1 MVEADVDVDVENDV
15 DAEMRADHRRR
26 LYLGR
31 TSGPHTRR
39 HSYELHHHRPCTR
52 IEAVRADEHAFAADL
67 VLHTH
72 THTPASMRNSNQQHP
87 RILAAHVLS
96 LSCRHT
102 GCVSQ
107 SLPIQERAVRDR
119 PYVQLMRMRAAG
131 RESLA

>member
-1 MVEADVDVDVENDV
+1 MWCGKAAGYEPTTDGDSTWVV
-15 DAEMRADHRRR
+15 RAGHT
-26 LYLGR
+26 LGDIPTNYITTDPAR
-31 TSGPHTRR
+31 GDPDTSVA
-39 HSYELHHHRPCTR
+39 R
-52 IEAVRADEHAFAADL
+52 IEAVRADEHALAADL
-67 VLHTH
+67 ALH
-72 THTPASMRNSNQQHP
+72 THTPASVRNSNQQHP

-119 PYVQLMRMRAAG
+119 PYVRLMRMRAAG